1 MPIRKK
7 MPLEPADTW
16 SYGLMWDHVSG
27 CLEPLTEFHDKE
39 AELMIRIDMPCVR
52 RKADVEVNITE
63 DTVTIEGKMGRVVQ
77 YEKWGTF
84 QRETKFF
91 RYSKAF
97 TLPTKIDP
105 EHSKARFKNGILELH
120 LPKKERRYSIKVE

>member
-1 MPIRKK
+1 MSTRKK

-27 CLEPLTEFHDKE
+27 CLEPLTEFYDKE
-39 AELMIRIDMPCVR
+39 TELLIRIDMPCVK
-52 RKADVEVNITE
+52 RKTDVEVKISE
-63 DTVTIEGKMGRVVQ
+63 DTVTIEGKMSRVVQ

-84 QRETKFF
+84 QREAKFY

-105 EHSKARFKNGILELH
+105 EQAKARFKNGILELH
-120 LPKKERRYSIKVE
+120 LPKKERHYSIKVE